1 MSYINKVQKLRS
13 KLGLVV
19 LFVFSIIGLLFSVIE
34 ILGGVS
40 GGQYWPTKIFI
51 ASFLWLIIYFSAFY
65 SYFRSLYLFSSA
77 YLIGVALFHLGL
89 IYLITFGLAEVH
101 SWVKSTTSIRM
112 EIAGWYV
119 FLSFCSFGIGAV
131 IGVFTSRRNNISVKI
146 NNVDLKKTNNF
157 IFLQGVG
164 LSLAALIFLVWA
176 ISSYGNILAYSREEL
191 FNVRTDTRGFGVF
204 MMVLPGALILLTV
217 SASTKIQRLF
227 VYPLTLFFFL
237 LMMLSGYRSAA
248 LFPSLVGIILWVK
261 TGRKIPAVV
270 ALSFLSFVLVAIAV
284 VGVFRQMGAYQDL
297 GTEQLASSYEKVN
310 VVDSFVE
317 MGASFGVLSEVIK
330 FIPNKDP
337 FRYGYSYWQALKE
350 MIPNIGFSIDSSK
363 SRRNKSS
370 KASFD
375 KSALMELTPA
385 DWITYKLNRWKF
397 DHGQGVGF
405 SAIAEPY
412 FNFGIVGVIGYFGVL
427 GFLLSRLDQKNI
439 ILHPYVYLL
448 VGSVFW
454 TFMRTVRNDFINFTK
469 PLGFIIIILLIYN
482 LGLVVLGKRVKFS
495 IK

>member
-1 MSYINKVQKLRS
+1 MSYINKVQKKRS
-13 KLGLVV
+13 KVGLVV
-19 LFVFSIIGLLFSVIE
+19 LFVFSIIGLLFSVTE

-40 GGQYWPTKIFI
+40 GGQYWPTRIFV

-65 SYFRSLYLFSSA
+65 SYYRSLYLFSNT
-77 YLIGVALFHLGL
+77 YIIGVALFHLGL
-89 IYLITFGLAEVH
+89 IYLMTFGLTELH
-101 SWVKSTTSIRM
+101 SWVNSTNSVKM

-119 FLSFCSFGIGAV
+119 ILSFCSFGIGAV
-131 IGVFTSRRNNISVKI
+131 ISVLTSRRNNISVKT
-146 NNVDLKKTNNF
+146 NNADFKKTNNF
-157 IFLQGVG
+157 IFLQGIG
-164 LSLAALIFLVWA
+164 LSLAALIFLIWA

-191 FNVRTDTRGFGVF
+191 FNIKADTRGFGAF
-204 MMVLPGALILLTV
+204 MMVWPGALILLTV
-217 SASTKIQRLF
+217 SASTKVQKLI

-237 LMMLSGYRSAA
+237 LILLSGYRSAA
-248 LFPSLVGIILWVK
+248 LFPALVGIVLWIK
-261 TGRKIPAVV
+261 TGRKLPAVV

-284 VGVFRQMGAYQDL
+284 VGVFRQMGTYQDL
-297 GTEQLASSYEKVN
+297 GTEQLASSYEKVSI
-310 VVDSFVE
+310 VDSFAE

-337 FRYGYSYWQALKE
+337 YRYGYSYWQALKE
-350 MIPNIGFSIDSSK
+350 MIPNIGLSIDSSK
-363 SRRNKSS
+363 SRKNKSS

-412 FNFGIVGVIGYFGVL
+412 FNFGMAGVIGYFSIL
-427 GFLLSRLDQKNI
+427 GFLLSRLDQKKI

-448 VGSVFW
+448 VGAVFW

-469 PLGFIIIILLIYN
+469 PMGFIIIILLIYN